1 LDLSFFSE
9 AGIIALKQLAS
20 MLPIGIE
27 MFCYYCSYKN
37 SYHRAEFV
45 NSELIITPIT
55 NDDELAYVFELRK
68 PRKNPYSWTK
78 KPQLIASTE
87 KKEIQLVLD
96 DEKDVNTL
104 QLRFKSDIDFNND
117 VLIVSFREDLGF
129 LGIDFGRQN
138 LNTQNKSLIA
148 EILLRSCN
156 AAIKNAKKDAQEF
169 LKFSDQ
175 TKKTLDN
182 LKNYKLKLKEFSSE
196 HHKNILVFT
205 KTLLSDLGNKFGC
218 TFELTSE
225 SVELLKSYNSS
236 LERLK
241 SIIIKAA
248 EFAYSLNSLSS
259 KEELIVIEEEYFD
272 FSISDVIELDNKE
285 NINVAQKDSNKY
297 IDKNKRVEQYLDR
310 LENAVKRAIA
320 NKEKVTGENVSK
332 YMEPEVSAASI
343 TIYIK
348 TNSDTINQIL
358 TSDITKY
365 PQSRKYFKPLRN
377 IIPISKLAVG

>member
-1 LDLSFFSE
+1 
-9 AGIIALKQLAS
+9 
-20 MLPIGIE
+20 
-27 MFCYYCSYKN
+27 MFCYYCSQKN
-37 SYHRAEFV
+37 SYHRAEFK
-45 NSELIITPIT
+45 NSELISTPVT
-55 NDDELAYVFELRK
+55 DDDELAYVFELRK
-68 PRKNPYSWTK
+68 PRKNPYNWTK
-78 KPQLIASTE
+78 KPQLKPTAE

-104 QLRFKSDIDFNND
+104 HLRFKSNIDSNND

-129 LGIDFGRQN
+129 LGIEFGRQF

-148 EILLRSCN
+148 ELILRSCN
-156 AAIKNAKKDAQEF
+156 AAIENAKKNAEEF
-169 LKFSDQ
+169 FKFSDQ
-175 TKKTLDN
+175 TKKTLEN

-205 KTLLSDLGNKFGC
+205 KTLLSDLGNKLSC

-241 SIIIKAA
+241 SIVIKAA

-259 KEELIVIEEEYFD
+259 KELIVIEEEYFD
-272 FSISDVIELDNKE
+272 FSISDVLELDNKE
-285 NINVAQKDSNKY
+285 TLNSTQKDSNKFV
-297 IDKNKRVEQYLDR
+297 DKSKRVEQYLDR

-358 TSDITKY
+358 SSDITKY
-365 PQSRKYFKPLRN
+365 PQARKYFKPLRN